1 MNRVPLLAT
10 LSVFAAALSLAALP
24 PPALAADPATPA
36 PSAAPKPTPKPPPKK
51 RSTKKPAAP
60 PPAPETPP
68 PAASAEQMQAAT
80 RVLIGEYGCEFNQ
93 KIMVERDTR
102 YEGYVNVVYGKD
114 RWVMRPVVSPVGAI
128 RLEEVRDRT
137 LMVQIAY
144 KSMLMD
150 VVRGQRLV
158 DDCVHETQAQSK
170 RDADKA
176 AADTAAGVQPAAM
189 AASATPAA
197 AAPAP
202 AKPAASSP

>member
-1 MNRVPLLAT
+1 MNRVPLAA
-10 LSVFAAALSLAALP
+10 LSVFAAALSLATLP
-24 PPALAADPATPA
+24 PSALAADPVKPA
-36 PSAAPKPTPKPPPKK
+36 PSSTSKK
-51 RSTKKPAAP
+51 RSTKKPAPP

-68 PAASAEQMQAAT
+68 PPASAEQMQAAT

-93 KIMVERDTR
+93 KIVVERDTR

-158 DDCVHETQAQSK
+158 DDCVHETQAQLK

-176 AADTAAGVQPAAM
+176 AADAAAGVQPAAM
-189 AASATPAA
+189 AASATAA
-197 AAPAP
+197 AAAPAPAP
-202 AKPAASSP
+202 AKPAASAP

>member
-1 MNRVPLLAT
+1 MNRTPLAALW
-10 LSVFAAALSLAALP
+10 VFAAALSLATL
-24 PPALAADPATPA
+24 PPALAADPAKPA
-36 PSAAPKPTPKPPPKK
+36 PSSSSSSKK
-51 RSTKKPAAP
+51 RSTKKPATP

-68 PAASAEQMQAAT
+68 PPASAEQMQAAT

-176 AADTAAGVQPAAM
+176 AADAAAGVPPAAM
-189 AASATPAA
+189 AASATTAA

-202 AKPAASSP
+202 AKPAASAP